1 MQREKMSLTDIAT
14 AANELAKLL
23 EKAAPRGLNHPK
35 HAQHVAPA
43 RRRIKAVMVHFFDRQ
58 RRAVLADVR
67 PKIKRELL
75 LYPSVKEAS
84 QNGKTFARS
93 LVPASLQPLSFAA
106 TGGERDE
113 YDDAIVDLIGA
124 AAKSLGATA
133 GADYASTYL
142 RQNSLSKLTGELN
155 STSIERLQDAIANA
169 WDEGGT
175 YADIVAS
182 IEDTF
187 DDFTTKRAELIAQ
200 TEVNDAYNGARAAIA
215 ESIGLDEKRWDPD
228 GEACPECQGNA
239 DAGWIDIGDDFP
251 SGDDAPTA
259 HPNCDCSIDFRKSD
273 SDDEDE

>member
-1 MQREKMSLTDIAT
+1 MSLFAIAEACNAL
-14 AANELAKLL
+14 AALL
-23 EKAAPRGLNHPK
+23 EKSAPRGLNHPR

-200 TEVNDAYNGARAAIA
+200 QETATAYNSARQSIA
-215 ESIGLDEKRWDPD
+215 ESLGFDEKSSEIESDNPCED
-228 GEACPECQGNA
+228 CLENEAEK
-239 DAGWIDIGDDFP
+239 WIDADSDFP
-251 SGDDAPTA
+251 NGGDAPPF
-259 HPNCDCSIDFRKSD
+259 HVNCMCVVNFRKTSE
-273 SDDEDE
+273 SDDEEE

>member
-1 MQREKMSLTDIAT
+1 MSLFAIAEACNAL
-14 AANELAKLL
+14 AALL
-23 EKAAPRGLNHPK
+23 EKSAPRGLNHPR

-169 WDEGGT
+169 WDDGGSFS
-175 YADIVAS
+175 DIVGA
-182 IEDTF
+182 INETFEDFSET
-187 DDFTTKRAELIAQ
+187 RATMIAQ
-200 TEVNDAYNGARAAIA
+200 TEANDAYNSARSDIA
-215 ESIGLDEKRWDPD
+215 KSLDFDEKRWDPD

-259 HPNCDCSIDFRKSD
+259 HPNCDCSIDFRKSE
-273 SDDEDE
+273 SDEDE